1 MSTTPMATPPTEP
14 AATSPTPSPSQP
26 RSSAEAVTYQRLR
39 EHLAYLRL
47 PDAAAALPE
56 VLDTARA
63 QSLSAAAAL
72 ERLLA
77 IEVAATEARRL
88 ASRQHFACLP
98 APYTLADYDYSAQ
111 PGVDQALIRDLASL
125 RFLDEA
131 ANVLFIGPPGV
142 GKTML
147 AVGLARAAIQA
158 GHRVYFTT
166 AEDLAARCTKAT
178 REGRWG
184 HMLRFYTGPKLLV
197 IDEFGYRRLDED
209 ANAAL
214 FQVISARYLKGSV
227 IITSHAGVAT
237 WAERFAD
244 PMMAAAILDRLLHRG
259 IVAVIDGPSYRMRAH
274 QARAEK
280 LRQAMRP

>member
-1 MSTTPMATPPTEP
+1 VSPAPSTPP
-14 AATSPTPSPSQP
+14 STPSAPSAPSAGELGP
-26 RSSAEAVTYQRLR
+26 RSGAEAQLYQRLR
-39 EHLAYLRL
+39 EHLGYLRL
-47 PDAAAALPE
+47 PDAAAALPA

-63 QSLSAAAAL
+63 QGWSVTATL

-77 IEVAATEARRL
+77 AEVDATEARRL

-98 APYTLADYDYSAQ
+98 AAYTLADFDYSAQ
-111 PGVDQALIRDLASL
+111 PGIDEALIRDLASL

-131 ANVLFIGPPGV
+131 ANVLLIGPPGV

-147 AVGLARAAIQA
+147 AIGLARAAIDA

-166 AEDLAARCTKAT
+166 AEDLAARCTKAA
-178 REGRWG
+178 REGRWN
-184 HMLRFYTGPKLLV
+184 HMLRFYTGPKLLI
-197 IDEFGYRRLDED
+197 IDEYGYRRLSED

-214 FQVISARYLKGSV
+214 FQVISGRYLKSSV

-259 IVAVIDGPSYRMRAH
+259 IVAAIEGPSYRMRAH
-274 QARAEK
+274 QARAET
-280 LRQAMRP
+280 LRAAVRA

>member
-1 MSTTPMATPPTEP
+1 MN
-14 AATSPTPSPSQP
+14 AATPSPSTDQP
-26 RSSAEAVTYQRLR
+26 RSSTEAAIYQRLR

-47 PDAAAALPE
+47 PDAAAALPG
-56 VLDTARA
+56 VLDQARA
-63 QSLSAAAAL
+63 QSLSATATL

-77 IEVAATEARRL
+77 VEVAATEARRL

-98 APYTLADYDYSAQ
+98 AAYTLADYDYTAQ
-111 PGVDQALIRDLASL
+111 PGLDEALIRDLASL

-147 AVGLARAAIQA
+147 AIGLARAAIQA

-178 REGRWG
+178 REGRLH
-184 HMLRFYTGPKLLV
+184 HMLRFFTGPKLLV

-209 ANAAL
+209 ANTAL
-214 FQVISARYLKGSV
+214 FQVISQRYLKGSV

-244 PMMAAAILDRLLHRG
+244 PMMAAAILDRLLHHG
-259 IVAVIDGPSYRMRAH
+259 IVAAIDGPSYRMRAH
-274 QARAEK
+274 QARAEA
-280 LRQAMRP
+280 LRQAVRS